1 MAIEKG
7 KYEGGLSMFNRT
19 HNKTNGMCIQVQ
31 QLLGGKDDSI
41 NFVMNGLQTVPSRLL
56 IKLFNLI

>member
-1 MAIEKG
+1 
-7 KYEGGLSMFNRT
+7 MFNRT
-19 HNKTNGMCIQVQ
+19 HNKTNGMCTQVK

-41 NFVMNGLQTVPSRLL
+41 NFGKNGLQTVPSRLL